1 MVVGFMSSKSRR
13 WRKKEQAIFLLR
25 LGELLESG
33 YHLSEALRFMQS
45 QESVKRRDSINEA
58 LVLLKSGHSLHEV
71 MASIGFHPQLLQYIH
86 YAEFYGNLPRALQ
99 EGGRFWEKRNEDQE
113 KLMKILV
120 YPLVLLLVI
129 LFISVMLQGILLPKF
144 EALYENMEIA
154 PSFFLKSIVFLS
166 ALSDYLLYGTGT
178 LVVLFLTCKKWWYNK
193 LCPLKQKQFLL
204 KIPFLK
210 IYIRLFDTYYLSYQL
225 SGLLGGGLS
234 FNESMQ
240 LFIAHSKQPFF
251 KKVSQVIT
259 EGLNEGRSLQ
269 SVFKNLNYFEQYM
282 SDVLANGQKNA
293 KLDKE
298 LYHYSRI
305 VMQTLEDKVSAV
317 LKIIQPLLFA
327 IVGLIVLGIYL
338 SVLLPM
344 FSIIEG
350 L

>member
-1 MVVGFMSSKSRR
+1 MGVGFMGSKSKR
-13 WRKKEQAIFLLR
+13 WKRKDQAVFLLR

-33 YHLSEALRFMQS
+33 YHLSEALRFLQS
-45 QESVKRRDSINEA
+45 QESVRRRDSIDEA
-58 LVLLKSGHSLHEV
+58 LELLKSGHTLHEV
-71 MASIGFHPQLLQYIH
+71 MSSIGFHPQLLQYIH
-86 YAEFYGNLPRALQ
+86 YAEFYGDLPRALQ

-113 KLMKILV
+113 RFMKILV
-120 YPLVLLLVI
+120 YPLVLLLFI

-144 EALYENMEIA
+144 EALYENMAIA
-154 PSFFLKSIVFLS
+154 PSFFLKFIVFIS
-166 ALSDYLLYGTGT
+166 SLSDYLLYGAGVV
-178 LVVLFLTCKKWWYNK
+178 VVLFLMCKKWWYNK

-204 KIPFLK
+204 KFPFLK
-210 IYIRLFDTYYLSYQL
+210 IYVRLFDTYYLSYQL
-225 SGLLGGGLS
+225 SSLLAGGLS

-240 LFIAHSKQPFF
+240 LFTAHSKQPFF
-251 KKVSQVIT
+251 KKISQVIT

-269 SVFKNLNYFEQYM
+269 SVFRDLPYFERYM

-305 VMQTLEDKVSAV
+305 VMQTLEEKVSAV

-327 IVGLIVLGIYL
+327 IVGVIVLGIYL

>member
-1 MVVGFMSSKSRR
+1 MDAGFMSSKRRR
-13 WRKKEQAIFLLR
+13 WKKKEQAVFLLR

-33 YHLSEALRFMQS
+33 YHLSEALRFLQS
-45 QESVKRRDSINEA
+45 QESVKRRDSIDEA
-58 LVLLKSGHSLHEV
+58 LNLLKSGHSLHEV
-71 MASIGFHPQLLQYIH
+71 MTSIGFHPQLLQYIH
-86 YAEFYGNLPRALQ
+86 YAEFYGDLPRALQ

-120 YPLVLLLVI
+120 YPLVLF
-129 LFISVMLQGILLPKF
+129 LFILCISVLLQGILLPKF

-154 PSFFLKSIVFLS
+154 PSFFLKFIVFLS
-166 ALSDYLLYGTGT
+166 SLSDYLLYGAGIF
-178 LVVLFLTCKKWWYNK
+178 VVLFIICKKWWYNK
-193 LCPLKQKQFLL
+193 ICPLKQKQFLL

-210 IYIRLFDTYYLSYQL
+210 LYVRLFDTYYLSYQL
-225 SGLLGGGLS
+225 SSLLAGGLS

-240 LFIAHSKQPFF
+240 LFTTHSKQPFF

-269 SVFKNLNYFEQYM
+269 SVFQDLPYFERYM
-282 SDVLANGQKNA
+282 SDVLANGQKNT

-305 VMQTLEDKVSAV
+305 VMQTLEERVSSV
-317 LKIIQPLLFA
+317 LKIIQPFLFA
-327 IVGLIVLGIYL
+327 IVGAIVIGIYL

-344 FSIIEG
+344 FSIIES